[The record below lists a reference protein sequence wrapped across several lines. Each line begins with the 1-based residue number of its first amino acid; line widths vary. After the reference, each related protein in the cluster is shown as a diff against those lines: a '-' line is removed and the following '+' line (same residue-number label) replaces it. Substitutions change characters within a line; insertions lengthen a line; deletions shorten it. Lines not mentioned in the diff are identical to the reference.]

1 MTKDWL
7 KWLVCQMIGAGC
19 LLGKQRLGY
28 NSKSFFKKNNKMT
41 WFANSVAVSTDFE
54 SVQCI
59 ISQLFAVLVSKV
71 GRQYVSSLI
80 E

>member
-1 MTKDWL
+1 
-7 KWLVCQMIGAGC
+7 
-19 LLGKQRLGY
+19 
-28 NSKSFFKKNNKMT
+28 MT
-41 WFANSVAVSTDFE
+41 WFANSVTVSTDFE